1 MAMIGRKLI
10 GLDVQ
15 FFLFHSN
22 NSMQQSIE
30 KGLTR
35 DLAYL
40 EYVEEVLNLS

>member
-1 MAMIGRKLI
+1 MAMLGEINRTQMYKFVI
-10 GLDVQ
+10 
-15 FFLFHSN
+15 FHSN

-40 EYVEEVLNLS
+40 EYVEEVLNLC

>member
-1 MAMIGRKLI
+1 MYKFGI
-10 GLDVQ
+10 
-15 FFLFHSN
+15 FHSN

-40 EYVEEVLNLS
+40 EYVEEVLNLC